1 MAKETTNPA
10 PAQPMMNPFGDMSML
25 RDIIM
30 GPKVEEYDQH
40 FADIEALIAKNEAA
54 TKAHFE
60 ALERDMNARFDR
72 LEQLLLQNV
81 DKLNQQIQ
89 NTSQSDRHALA
100 DMLVEVSKKLK
111 G

>member
-1 MAKETTNPA
+1 MAKETTNPT
-10 PAQPMMNPFGDMSML
+10 PTPPMMNPFGDMSML

-40 FADIEALIAKNEAA
+40 FKDIEALIQKNEASTQA
-54 TKAHFE
+54 RFE

-89 NTSQSDRHALA
+89 NTSQTDRHALA
-100 DMLVEVSKKLK
+100 DMLVEISQRLKK
-111 G
+111 